1 MVLGV
6 YHQDASRAVSFQR
19 LQGRIG
25 SWPLPASHGCQRS
38 LAHGCITPMS
48 ALSHCLLFCTQ
59 ISLSLIGTLFLT
71 FREDQDRVS
80 ISRFLIQSQLQSSF
94 CHMRLYS
101 QIPGIWIWMSLRTVN
116 QPTASFLASRFS
128 GPSQMARL
136 IL

>member
-1 MVLGV
+1 MPAGLFPSRGSREELGPGLFQLLMAANV
-6 YHQDASRAVSFQR
+6 PWLMAAS
-19 LQGRIG
+19 LQCLLCHIAF
-25 SWPLPASHGCQRS
+25 S
-38 LAHGCITPMS
+38 S
-48 ALSHCLLFCTQ
+48 ALK
-59 ISLSLIGTLFLT
+59 SLSLIGTLFLT
-71 FREDQDRVS
+71 FREDQDKVS
-80 ISRFLIQSQLQSSF
+80 ISRSLIQSQLQSSF